1 MCKKKSY
8 QMQEACMYVLG
19 QERLQAMQNTQQY
32 NLLPE
37 GPIRRMHDPERQLCS
52 PAMPCHARIHAT
64 KATPKVTKSVSTP
77 VSEPPWGT
85 AVTA

>member
-1 MCKKKSY
+1 
-8 QMQEACMYVLG
+8 MYVLG

-64 KATPKVTKSVSTP
+64 KATSKVTKSVSTP